1 MIYEVFEDIRQN
13 ALELWDYSS
22 AFPPGYAGI
31 NQPIFTPS
39 NMWQL
44 AEQIEAL
51 TNQGQFVQP
60 IINLEHLPT
69 KDSGTKTFSDI
80 YGPGQLSGT
89 TLRLGSRIRYA
100 FMVSAWCDQQLG
112 GMTMSRKLA
121 GQVIAA
127 MFYYR
132 NRLTT
137 IRHINLFHTQE
148 TFYDQPQLHAVL
160 MTFEGDVHI
169 TIDV

>member
-1 MIYEVFEDIRQN
+1 MIWEVFDDVMRN
-13 ALELWDYSS
+13 ALEKWDYSS
-22 AFPPGYAGI
+22 VFPPGYSGI

-44 AEQIEAL
+44 EAQIENL
-51 TNQGQFVQP
+51 SNQGQFTQP
-60 IINLEHLPT
+60 IVNIESLPGH
-69 KDSGTKTFSDI
+69 DVGAKTFADI
-80 YGPGQLSGT
+80 YGLGQAPNT
-89 TLRLGSRIRYA
+89 TYRLGSRIRYP
-100 FMVSAWCDQQLG
+100 FMISTWCDQQLG

-121 GQVIAA
+121 GQVVGA

-137 IRHINLFHTQE
+137 IRHINLMHYQE
-148 TFYDQPQLHAVL
+148 NFYDVPQLHAML
-160 MTFEGDVHI
+160 LTFEGDVHI

>member
-1 MIYEVFEDIRQN
+1 MIWEVFDDVMRN
-13 ALELWDYSS
+13 ALEKWDYSP
-22 AFPPGYAGI
+22 AFPSTYSGI

-44 AEQIEAL
+44 EAQIESL
-51 TNQGQFVQP
+51 SNQGQFTQP
-60 IINLEHLPT
+60 IVNIESLPGH
-69 KDSGTKTFSDI
+69 DVGTKTFSDI
-80 YGPGQLSGT
+80 YGLGQAPNT
-89 TLRLGSRIRYA
+89 TYRLGRRLRYP
-100 FMVSAWCDQQLG
+100 FMVSTWTDQQLG

-121 GQVIAA
+121 GQVVAA

-137 IRHINLFHTQE
+137 IRHIDFAHWQE
-148 TFYDQPQLHAVL
+148 VFYDTPQLDAVL
-160 MTFEGDVHI
+160 MTFEGDVHM